1 MTDRAVQRL
10 AVLREQ
16 LAANSVNMQET
27 AAGPSVWQD
36 VPQVFH
42 DFRVACLMPWVGPWR
57 VAIIV
62 DALAVPSYYK
72 LGASSDGSNLIAWYL
87 LLQAS
92 EMVT

>member
-42 DFRVACLMPWVGPWR
+42 DFCINSCMPCELAQGVCHHYR
-57 VAIIV
+57 CS
-62 DALAVPSYYK
+62 ALASK
-72 LGASSDGSNLIAWYL
+72 FGASDSSILIAWYL
-87 LLQAS
+87 LPQAS

>member
-27 AAGPSVWQD
+27 AAGQSVWQD

-42 DFRVACLMPWVGPWR
+42 DFRVKSRMPCE
-57 VAIIV
+57 
-62 DALAVPSYYK
+62 LAQGVLPS
-72 LGASSDGSNLIAWYL
+72 LSMQCPGI
-87 LLQAS
+87 
-92 EMVT
+92 